1 MYRGDL
7 VFMILAKVKYP
18 YKKEWEKDMGYGQS
32 APITFE
38 TDEIGEY
45 KQYVSATDPKKQW
58 VRELKKGSSVYLEA
72 NPNGNGYIVKQK
84 PCNDSEPKPQ
94 FDMEQVKF
102 SALVLGECIKEIEAQ
117 LTDSKTTFTSEDV
130 RCLAISM
137 FIQLMRSKRT
147 SYEFS
152 LN

>member
-1 MYRGDL
+1 
-7 VFMILAKVKYP
+7 MIRAKVKYP

-38 TDEIGEY
+38 SSEIGDY

-58 VRELKKGSSVYLEA
+58 VRELKKGELVYLEA
-72 NPNGNGYIVKQK
+72 NSNGSGYIIKQMPSDGAQSDDK
-84 PCNDSEPKPQ
+84 
-94 FDMEQVKF
+94 FDLEQVKL
-102 SALVLGECIKEIEAQ
+102 SAKVLGECIKEIEEQ
-117 LTDSKTTFTSEDV
+117 LKESQTSFTSEDV

-137 FIQLMRSKRT
+137 FIQLMRSRK
-147 SYEFS
+147 SSLEFS